1 MSNPQGRP
9 PGSIGA
15 GGRRIA
21 LVYALGGVAILGGL
35 LVTQPFPPIALLVS
49 FAIATVI
56 FEWRAVEVNDRLLV
70 SGGAMVVLTAGV
82 AFGPESAVL
91 GMALL
96 VAAGTFQ
103 RIDLIE
109 RRWFQPAVNFGQDI
123 VSASLAGVVLIT
135 ILPTELSASAADLGQ
150 TVLASLLAGL
160 VYAAVSVIQVSLI
173 VRVAF
178 GKSDVRPWSGMTSI
192 ITAFLAMG
200 TLGGLLGATFKL
212 IGNESFPLLV
222 ALFIIFHMGFA
233 SYADLREA
241 HEATIRGF
249 IKALEAK
256 DMLTH
261 GHTERV
267 AKFVR
272 LIGEELGWSADRL
285 EVIRR
290 AALVHDVGTLAV
302 PRDLLRNRD
311 SLNDAEAAQ
320 VLDNTETVEAVL
332 AESDF
337 LKPMMERAARRRM
350 LFSEAPSDEITEDA
364 QVLAVA
370 KQFDF
375 VTSGKAHHQAVSQ
388 DEAFANLRAESPYR
402 YDPEIVAALD
412 LALRKAGQQFGS
424 VELKRRLTREDI
436 AKQAMYDR

>member
-1 MSNPQGRP
+1 MSDPRRKSSQDL
-9 PGSIGA
+9 GSIGRRV
-15 GGRRIA
+15 GGGYL
-21 LVYALGGVAILGGL
+21 LVGVAVLAVLAKTQQLPPLPLL
-35 LVTQPFPPIALLVS
+35 LV
-49 FAIATVI
+49 FAIAVAV
-56 FEWRAVEVNDRLLV
+56 FEWRAVEVNDRIFM
-70 SGGAMVVLTAGV
+70 SGSAMVVLTAGV
-82 AFGPESAVL
+82 AFGRDSAIL

-96 VAAGTFQ
+96 AAAGTFQ
-103 RIDLIE
+103 SVDWKK
-109 RRWFQPAVNFGQDI
+109 RRWFQPMVNFGQYV
-123 VSASLAGVVLIT
+123 VSASVAGSVLVAV
-135 ILPTELSASAADLGQ
+135 LPNELSTSGADLGQ
-150 TVLASLLAGL
+150 TVLAALLAGL
-160 VYAAVSVIQVSLI
+160 AYAVLSALQVMSI
-173 VRVAF
+173 VRVVF
-178 GKSDVRPWSGMTSI
+178 GRRDVRPWSGMTTIMS
-192 ITAFLAMG
+192 AYFVMG

-212 IGNESFPLLV
+212 IGPETFPLLV
-222 ALFIIFHMGFA
+222 ALFVIFHMGFV
-233 SYADLREA
+233 SYSDLREA

-272 LIGEELGWSADRL
+272 LIAEELGWSADRL
-285 EVIRR
+285 EIIRW

-311 SLNDAEAAQ
+311 SLSESEETL
-320 VLDNTETVEAVL
+320 VLDNTEMVEAVL
-332 AESDF
+332 SESDF

-350 LFSEAPSDEITEDA
+350 LFSEAPADQITEDA

-375 VTSGKAHHQAVSQ
+375 VTSGKAQPEALSQ

-402 YDPEIVAALD
+402 YDPEVVAALNR
-412 LALRKAGQQFGS
+412 ALEKAGLQFGA
-424 VELKRRLTREDI
+424 VKLKKRMTREDV